1 MFLLLSTHQ
10 DESLT
15 KSSVVGIF
23 EGEALYFLAPFNA
36 LG

>member
-1 MFLLLSTHQ
+1 MFLLLSMHQ

-23 EGEALYFLAPFNA
+23 EGETLYFLAPFNA
-36 LG
+36 TG